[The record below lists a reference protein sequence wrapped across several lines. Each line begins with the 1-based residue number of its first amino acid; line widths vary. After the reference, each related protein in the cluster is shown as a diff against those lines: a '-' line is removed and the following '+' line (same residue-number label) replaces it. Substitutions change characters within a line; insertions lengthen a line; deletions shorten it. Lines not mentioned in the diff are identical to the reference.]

1 MTDQE
6 NKDLGTSEQEH
17 SGIAESPARGGA
29 GGRAK
34 ACSLDAGGWAGLA
47 ELSPVQGQL

>member
-6 NKDLGTSEQEH
+6 NKDLGTSKQEH
-17 SGIAESPARGGA
+17 SGIAESPAME
-29 GGRAK
+29 GGRVK